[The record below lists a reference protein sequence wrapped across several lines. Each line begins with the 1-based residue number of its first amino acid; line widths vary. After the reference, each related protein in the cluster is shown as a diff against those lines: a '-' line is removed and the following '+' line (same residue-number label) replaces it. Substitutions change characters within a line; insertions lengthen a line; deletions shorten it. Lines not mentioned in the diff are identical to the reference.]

1 MMDSRMQ
8 KKVGA
13 VSPAPALDPT
23 QGSSPSAMAI
33 PARYSKDQRF
43 HCDGHVLRFRHGRAY
58 MLDLLIAAKPA
69 GVDRSQTWAW
79 CANICDTISAIR
91 AKGLDI
97 PRPIGGVYVLH
108 SDVQRIGGAA

>member
-1 MMDSRMQ
+1 MDRRM
-8 KKVGA
+8 KKKEGA
-13 VSPAPALDPT
+13 VSPAPALDTLQKP
-23 QGSSPSAMAI
+23 SPSAMAI
-33 PARYSKDQRF
+33 PAQYSNAHRF
-43 HCDGHVLRFRHGRAY
+43 HCDGLVMRFRHGRAY
-58 MLDLLIAAKPA
+58 MLDLLITAKPA